1 MFLIVI
7 KLLFCLCIVL
17 FFVIALIYLYCVF
30 SSSIKNNGFLVY
42 SKKYKRSQR
51 FIYRNGEFRPE
62 YILNGEKME
71 EWLNEIKKLKF
82 FIT

>member
-1 MFLIVI
+1 MLFYFLFLV
-7 KLLFCLCIVL
+7 FVL
-17 FFVIALIYLYCVF
+17 FFMLYALYLINDYY
-30 SSSIKNNGFLVY
+30 KKTNGFEVY

-71 EWLNEIKKLKF
+71 DWLNEI
-82 FIT
+82 

>member
-1 MFLIVI
+1 MLFLYIPI
-7 KLLFCLCIVL
+7 LFCLLMVL
-17 FFVIALIYLYCVF
+17 IALYAMYDYH
-30 SSSIKNNGFLVY
+30 KKTYGFLVY

-71 EWLNEIKKLKF
+71 DWLNEI
-82 FIT
+82 

>member
-1 MFLIVI
+1 MI
-7 KLLFCLCIVL
+7 LLFILYVL
-17 FFVIALIYLYCVF
+17 IILIPLYAVYDALKRFDDYN
-30 SSSIKNNGFLVY
+30 KKTHGFMVY

-71 EWLNEIKKLKF
+71 DWLNEI
-82 FIT
+82 